1 MDERKMA
8 MVLGD
13 ETRLKILKIIYEK
26 GEVRG
31 ADLPQMLGKHRSTIS
46 RHLSVLLKYSLISRR
61 LVNGDYYYT
70 LTDDGKNI
78 VGALIKTGFKPVVEV
93 PVKSISIRS
102 LFLGRSVFDLFALA
116 VAAVLGVVGVAGL
129 FTQAKVHA
137 ISRVVWLVLWLIAA
151 FVAFKIMKK
160 IKSLVEPY

>member
-1 MDERKMA
+1 MA

-46 RHLSVLLKYSLISRR
+46 RHLSVLLKYSLVSRR
-61 LVNGDYYYT
+61 LINGDYYYT

-78 VGALIKTGFKPVVEV
+78 VSALIKTGFKPVVEV
-93 PVKSISIRS
+93 PVRSFSIRN
-102 LFLGRSVFDLFALA
+102 FFVGRSIFDLFALTI
-116 VAAVLGVVGVAGL
+116 AAVLGAVGIAGL
-129 FTQAKVHA
+129 FTQAEVHA
-137 ISRVVWLVLWLIAA
+137 ISRVIWLVLWLTAA
-151 FVAFKIMKK
+151 FIAFKIVRK
-160 IKSLVEPY
+160 IGGLFRPY